1 MSDSSTAVSS
11 SSSSTLPIPIKYTQ
25 LFINNE
31 FCSGTLNRTFPSIN
45 PATEQVLA
53 DVSEASVEDVD
64 KAVQAA
70 HNAFRSTT
78 PGSWRKLE
86 AYERGA
92 YLTKLADLIDR
103 DKEYV
108 ANLEALDNGKPV
120 FMAKVVDAAT
130 AVRMLRYY
138 AGWCDKITGST
149 LPTVG
154 GGLTYTRYEPL
165 GVIAAIL
172 PFNFPMLGAVTKA
185 APALAAGNT
194 IVIKPAEQTPLGAL
208 YLASL
213 VKEAG
218 FPPGTFNVVN
228 GPGEITGAA
237 LVKHPLV
244 RKITFTGS
252 TPVGKIIQKE
262 ATNTLKRVTL
272 ELGGKNPCIVL
283 PDADL
288 DTAVKIASG
297 GNYFNSGQICVGIS
311 RVFVHESIYDQFI
324 ERAVERA
331 SKRTIGDQY
340 SECDQGPQASLE
352 QFERVLYYIQK
363 GKDEGAKCVYGGERW
378 ANAPNGKGYYIVPTI
393 FANVTDNMTIA
404 KEEIFGPVMC
414 VLKYSTIE
422 EVSIESK
429 IFGTMTI
436 KEKRENLS
444 TLSITNYFGI
454 YGLIIGFFSYYLSIY
469 GLGYPSSE

>member
-1 MSDSSTAVSS
+1 MSDSTNSS
-11 SSSSTLPIPIKYTQ
+11 SSSLPIEIKYTQ

-31 FCSGTLNRTFPSIN
+31 FIDSTTKRTFPSIN
-45 PATEQVLA
+45 PATEEILA
-53 DVSEASVEDVD
+53 YVSEGNELDVD

-86 AYERGA
+86 AHERGA
-92 YLTKLADLIDR
+92 YLSCLADLIDR
-103 DKEYV
+103 DKDYI
-108 ANLEALDNGKPV
+108 ANLEALDNGKPC
-120 FMAKVVDAAT
+120 FMAKVVDANT
-130 AVRMLRYY
+130 ASRMLRYY
-138 AGWCDKITGST
+138 GGWCDKITGST
-149 LPTVG
+149 VPTAG

-213 VKEAG
+213 VREAG
-218 FPPGTFNVVN
+218 FPPGVFNVVN

-252 TPVGKIIQKE
+252 TPVGKLIQKE

-272 ELGGKNPCIVL
+272 ELGGKNACIVL

-288 DTAVKIASG
+288 DTAVKISSG

-311 RVFVHESIYDQFI
+311 RVFVHESVYDQFVEKAI
-324 ERAVERA
+324 EKA

-340 SECDQGPQASLE
+340 SNCDQGPQASQE
-352 QFERVLYYIQK
+352 QFDRVLYYIQK
-363 GKDEGAKCVYGGERW
+363 GKDEGATCVYGGERW
-378 ANAPNGKGYYIVPTI
+378 NKAPNGKGYYILPTI
-393 FANVTDNMTIA
+393 FSNVTDNMTIA

-414 VLKYSTIE
+414 ILKYSTID
-422 EVSIESK
+422 EVSI
-429 IFGTMTI
+429 
-436 KEKRENLS
+436 R
-444 TLSITNYFGI
+444 
-454 YGLIIGFFSYYLSIY
+454 
-469 GLGYPSSE
+469 